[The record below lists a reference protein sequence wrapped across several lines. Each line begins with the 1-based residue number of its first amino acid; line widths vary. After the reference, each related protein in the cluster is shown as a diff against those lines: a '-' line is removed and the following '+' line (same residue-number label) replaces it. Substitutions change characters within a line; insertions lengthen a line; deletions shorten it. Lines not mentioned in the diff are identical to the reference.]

1 MASGALKGL
10 TIQIDGD
17 TSGLNAALKDVDK
30 KSRDLS
36 SELSQINKLL
46 KLDPSNT
53 EALAQKQK
61 VLAEA
66 ISNTEAKLN
75 TLHEAEKQAQAQLQ
89 NGEITEAQYR
99 ALQREILYTEKKLD
113 NLKQAATDTAKQM
126 DNLGKESDDA
136 KKGIKDTGDEAED
149 AEADVEGLG
158 DGLVDV
164 AKNGFT
170 ALAAAATAAVGAIFA
185 TAEASREYRAEMGKL
200 DTAFRDADFSSR
212 AAYQTYSDL
221 QGILGE
227 TEQAVEAANHLAK
240 LCTTEEELANWTDI
254 LTGVYGTFGASLQPE
269 ALTEAANE
277 TARCG
282 QITGALADAINWA
295 AAEGETFGVTLKK
308 NTKENK
314 EWNDAVKA
322 ATSAEDYFNLALQ
335 ECNTQQERQQLI
347 TETLTGLYKGAAVQY
362 KETNKAVIEANKA
375 NEEWNATMADIGAE
389 MEPVVTDIKKMGTA
403 LLKEAKEPMKDV
415 ADFIRTKLLP
425 AVTDMGRWATQ
436 NVPRIITLVGSLAG
450 TVALYKTTML
460 SAELA
465 TKGLTIATALQ
476 QKAQAAL
483 NLITKAN
490 PYVLLATA
498 ILGVATALTALNL
511 CTTEA
516 IEKVD
521 PLTEAE
527 RELMEAADEAA
538 EAFREQ
544 SEATDELQKNLAAE
558 HDYTMD
564 LADELFNLADA
575 SGKVAEEDQARAK
588 FILGEL
594 SEAMG
599 TEWTMVDGVIQK
611 YGELKGS
618 IEGVMR
624 AKLANSL
631 LEAENADYIAAVQG
645 EASAWENLTL
655 KEKDYQAQLAATQ
668 KAQEEYEAYYA
679 QYREAMDNAYT
690 QDQIDSA
697 NAMLID
703 LGAKETAWNNE
714 KALLDEKQGYYEQAL
729 ADYESIVTTKL
740 TFEEA
745 QQAALEGNYEKAV
758 QLLTQEGDAYSAYA
772 DTLDAETARALS
784 SLQKGAVDAG
794 IKAELTREN
803 FEKGVDGYTEEMVAE
818 AEQGYDNALGAF
830 SSAYV
835 DAYGVGEDLGSG
847 IEEGLGS
854 KTGSLYSK
862 ATSIVSGIIS
872 AMRTAA
878 DSHSPSRKTI
888 AFGEDMGEGTEIG
901 LENTTKDLRRAATN
915 QAAAILEGYRSQELT
930 GQNTLR
936 QIAEQQAS
944 HAMSEQMTMAS
955 ANAPMLEKILS
966 AIERGQ
972 VLLIDGDT
980 LVGATANRMDSALGR
995 RHDLAAKGAI

>member
-113 NLKQAATDTAKQM
+113 KLKQAATDTAKQM

-170 ALAAAATAAVGAIFA
+170 ALAAAATATVGAVLA
-185 TAEASREYRAEMGKL
+185 TAEATREYRAEMGKL
-200 DTAFRDADFSSR
+200 NTAYKTSGYSAGTARQ
-212 AAYQTYSDL
+212 AYEELYSV
-221 QGILGE
+221 IGE
-227 TEQAVEAANHLAK
+227 TDQSVEAAQQIALLSNSAEDVAKWADLA
-240 LCTTEEELANWTDI
+240 A
-254 LTGVYGTFGASLQPE
+254 GVVGRFGDALQPE
-269 ALTEAANE
+269 TFYEAANE
-277 TARCG
+277 VMKLGESTAAWTQMLEQSGVMTVEDFNEGLAACSTEAEKQAYMLKVAER
-282 QITGALADAINWA
+282 ALGDAAN
-295 AAEGETFGVTLKK
+295 
-308 NTKENK
+308 
-314 EWNDAVKA
+314 
-322 ATSAEDYFNLALQ
+322 
-335 ECNTQQERQQLI
+335 
-347 TETLTGLYKGAAVQY
+347 QY

-375 NEEWNATMADIGAE
+375 NEEWNATLAGIGAE

-415 ADFIRTKLLP
+415 ADFVRTKLLP

-436 NVPRIITLVGSLAG
+436 NVPKIITLVGGLAG

-476 QKAQAAL
+476 QKAQVAL
-483 NLITKAN
+483 NLVTSAN
-490 PYVLLATA
+490 PFVLLATA
-498 ILGVATALTALNL
+498 LVAVGTAMAALNI

-516 IEKVD
+516 VEKID

-527 RELMEAADEAA
+527 RDLMEAANDAA

-544 SEATDELQKNLAAE
+544 TEATDGLQRQISAE

-575 SGKVAEEDQARAK
+575 SGKVAEEDQARAE

-611 YGELKGS
+611 YDELKGS

-645 EASAWENLTL
+645 ESAAWENLTL
-655 KEKDYQAQLAATQ
+655 AEKDYQAQLAATQ
-668 KAQEEYEAYYA
+668 QAQEDYEAYYA
-679 QYREAMDNAYT
+679 QYREAMSTAYT
-690 QDQIDSA
+690 DDQLA
-697 NAMLID
+697 AVNAQYAD
-703 LGAKETAWNNE
+703 LGTKKEIWDSE
-714 KALLDEKQGYYEQAL
+714 KALLDEKQTAYDQAL
-729 ADYESIVTTKL
+729 SDYEALVTTKL

-758 QLLTQEGDAYSAYA
+758 QLLTQEGNAYSAYA

-794 IKAELTREN
+794 IKAEVTREN

-818 AEQGYDNALGAF
+818 AER
-830 SSAYV
+830 
-835 DAYGVGEDLGSG
+835 AYGEALDNFATAYSDGYSVGEDLGSG
-847 IEEGLGS
+847 LEEGLGS
-854 KTGSLYSK
+854 KTGSLYAK
-862 ATSIVSGIIS
+862 ATSVVSGIIS